1 MKNGNARKPNS
12 RFALLLLSASIL
24 FTGCAGTDNDA
35 ESTGNATESTAESR
49 DNETVDEKAESGS
62 ESALQENVAEDEDMR
77 DYSFQGSVSEEVLIN
92 YLSRAVTISVEGK
105 TLDKDKTTYIKEF
118 ILNTGAKYI
127 ARAATCWNPG
137 ISDYDTYPAQKAFI
151 DDVHESDPDV
161 VFEACVFEC
170 ISSQVNDIP
179 IPSWVFEAFGEE
191 PEERNFSFDK
201 MCFGGKQFLNQW
213 GEGTSVP
220 DITKLETRMFL
231 YYRACGYID
240 TGFEAIHMGQVHLIG
255 RRDSNWKRWT
265 ELLAMIR
272 SYASEN
278 ARRGFVFINA
288 HTHGITGNDG
298 VLLFDFHMYPSRPMA
313 DGGQE
318 AHFPSADNPQY
329 ATFKAGHSDSI
340 YGDSLGGTTY
350 SGWSCDSLPYL
361 VELDNYGDDTASLNV
376 PKPNDM
382 RVWGMDEITW
392 YANQPDD
399 YRAEFLR
406 YAYDWVKTESGG
418 IGSFAMPGER
428 VARYYSEDGS
438 VTGWRYYAY
447 DKSNF
452 KSGSGD
458 ESVIKEI
465 FAEN

>member
-1 MKNGNARKPNS
+1 MNKSKAERTLVCLV
-12 RFALLLLSASIL
+12 LLLGTICLL
-24 FTGCAGTDNDA
+24 LGCASREKESEKPESTRESVGESTVTGSDGADSDA
-35 ESTGNATESTAESR
+35 ESDAPETAE
-49 DNETVDEKAESGS
+49 D
-62 ESALQENVAEDEDMR
+62 DMKN
-77 DYSFQGSVSEEVLIN
+77 YEFNGSVSEEVLIN
-92 YLSRAVTISVEGK
+92 YLSRAVTVSVEGQ
-105 TLDKDKTTYIKEF
+105 TLDMDKTPYIKKF

-170 ISSQVNDIP
+170 VSSQVNDIP
-179 IPSWVFEAFGEE
+179 IPAWVFEAFGEE

-255 RRDSNWKRWT
+255 SRDSKWKRWT
-265 ELLAMIR
+265 ELLTMIR
-272 SYASEN
+272 SYAKEN

-288 HTHGITGNDG
+288 HTHGITGSDG
-298 VLLFDFHMYPSRPMA
+298 VLMFDFHMYPSRPMA
-313 DGGQE
+313 DGE
-318 AHFPSADNPQY
+318 AAHLPTADDPQL
-329 ATFKAGHSDSI
+329 AILKEGHSDSI

-361 VELDNYGDDTASLNV
+361 VELDNYGDDTSSLNV
-376 PKPNDM
+376 PKPDDM

-406 YAYDWVKTESGG
+406 YAYEWVKTESDG

-438 VTGWRYYAY
+438 ITSWRYYAY
-447 DKSNF
+447 DSSNF
-452 KSGSGD
+452 KAGSGD
-458 ESVIKEI
+458 ERVIKEI